1 MRVGIISMLGAG
13 PDRRCCGHHR
23 GGRQPGWTPRGFGN
37 GSRHCRGRTDLDRV
51 LGQAD
56 PAGSARR
63 QTGHLVRRANSP
75 PDCVLLLL
83 TARGHQG
90 CRHKGA
96 LFGGATIP
104 RIVALSASTWQRCR
118 VHFMRNVLAHARK
131 SGRRVV
137 SAFSATAFAQ
147 GEADQRLIRGIN
159 RPPNAETAST
169 QWRAVADQIRP
180 KVPKLATIMY
190 RAMGAPPVRE
200 TTARAEPDVL
210 A

>member
-1 MRVGIISMLGAG
+1 MLGAG

-37 GSRHCRGRTDLDRV
+37 GNRHCRGRTDLDRV
-51 LGQAD
+51 LGQAN

-63 QTGHLVRRANSP
+63 QTGHLVRRAHRP
-75 PDCVLLLL
+75 PDCVLRRLA
-83 TARGHQG
+83 ARGHQG
-90 CRHKGA
+90 CRVQGACSAQPGNAVGSTLWAMCWPMQERADGA
-96 LFGGATIP
+96 LAGKTIP
-104 RIVALSASTWQRCR
+104 RIVFWPGSL
-118 VHFMRNVLAHARK
+118 
-131 SGRRVV
+131 
-137 SAFSATAFAQ
+137 SAFSATAFDQ
-147 GEADQRLIRGIN
+147 GEADQRLIRGID
-159 RPPNAETAST
+159 RPPKAETART